1 MSTGMLAES
10 IWLPTA
16 SSRGLISIFLCE
28 RVPHVHVDM
37 ELILNLNILFI
48 KIFTSDN
55 VICMGMFHRF
65 LGLVC
70 LRGRH
75 AHEGGSS
82 LSARSDQK
90 FIRKKKDGKS
100 ATVMQPLI
108 NYVNIYMCLHFLLR
122 RTGLAF
128 GSDRFFISFSFSLFF
143 FFNISLRYI

>member
-65 LGLVC
+65 LGLDLFVYVGAMLMRAVALC
-70 LRGRH
+70 QRDRIK
-75 AHEGGSS
+75 S
-82 LSARSDQK
+82 LYE
-90 FIRKKKDGKS
+90 KKKTEK
-100 ATVMQPLI
+100 V
-108 NYVNIYMCLHFLLR
+108 LL
-122 RTGLAF
+122 
-128 GSDRFFISFSFSLFF
+128 
-143 FFNISLRYI
+143 